1 MWGIPWG
8 MGGCGSFRGIW
19 VDVGHSIGHGWMWVI
34 PWDMVGCGSFRG
46 IWVDVRHSVGYGWML
61 VIPWDM
67 GGRASFRGIWVN
79 VGIVGTCLDIAHCK
93 SVLFVFTYPFYAVM
107 AK

>member
-1 MWGIPWG
+1 
-8 MGGCGSFRGIW
+8 
-19 VDVGHSIGHGWMWVI
+19 VGHSMQYGWMWVI
-34 PWDMVGCGSFRG
+34 PWDMGGCGSFHRTWVDVGHSVGSGWMWVIPWDMGGCASFRG
-46 IWVDVRHSVGYGWML
+46 IWLDVGHS
-61 VIPWDM
+61 WDM